1 MSGSEHHKTAQLGSH
16 TLGCLSQLKAQQ
28 RSALSQDDAAQ
39 RQSAV
44 VTGISTSYSFELN
57 QSQIVV
63 SSAFA
68 DASANSLRLNRIKSK
83 TL

>member
-16 TLGCLSQLKAQQ
+16 RLGCLSQLKAQQ

-39 RQSAV
+39 RQFAF
-44 VTGISTSYSFELN
+44 VTGISTSYTFELN

-68 DASANSLRLNRIKSK
+68 DANSLRLNRIKSK